1 MSSSQQ
7 SIGENDNNIVS
18 NNTGQQWEVGGWF
31 KGWWFGGGG
40 TFGLMHIV
48 KHMVVLWQSIHI
60 FLELNH
66 NVNSNRI
73 PEK

>member
-1 MSSSQQ
+1 M
-7 SIGENDNNIVS
+7 G
-18 NNTGQQWEVGGWF
+18 GGWLVSE
-31 KGWWFGGGG
+31 GGGG

-48 KHMVVLWQSIHI
+48 KHMVVMWQSIHI

-73 PEK
+73 PEKRRLFKIS